1 LALAALLIGVIALV
15 VAIFGWFHSSTG
27 SGASGHNKDDAK
39 ASLCQVTTTV
49 REAVGRSTNINP
61 PDNPVAAFAVA
72 ANARLALYAGGGY
85 LNERVAAESAAPK
98 DLKDAVTAYG
108 DTLQELSI
116 NYLAG
121 ASPTDSVQQPM
132 RDKLNTEI
140 EELNNLC
147 R

>member
-1 LALAALLIGVIALV
+1 LAVAALLLGVIALA
-15 VAIFGWFHSSTG
+15 VAIIGWFYPTTESG
-27 SGASGHNKDDAK
+27 SSGHNKEEAK
-39 ASLCQVTTTV
+39 ASLCQVSGTV
-49 REAVGRSTNINP
+49 REAVGRSTNVP
-61 PDNPVAAFAVA
+61 PPENPVAALAVA
-72 ANARLALYAGGGY
+72 SNARLALYAGGGY
-85 LNERVAAESAAPK
+85 LNERAAAESAAPK

-121 ASPTDSVQQPM
+121 ASPTDSRQQPL